1 MDLDRIGKFIK
12 ELRLKKGL
20 SQNKLSE
27 ELHITRQAISN
38 WENGKSL
45 PDSDMLRI
53 LSEFFKVSVDDILSG
68 EKIKDKNHIQETAL
82 ILVDET
88 NKKSSKIKRII
99 ISYITTLLFLLVAFL
114 SYYFITNYNSIKVYM
129 ITGESEKLTIRN
141 GIAIS
146 TKQKG
151 YFHIGNII
159 NNQKENQTINSVE
172 LYFKNEKK
180 KKISLY
186 KSKNTTENY
195 TFKYS
200 FKNRKEQKMILKGI
214 YAEIISSDNEKE
226 IVKLELSE
234 DYNNRFYI
242 NTKNSEKIETI
253 TNEVETPPPVQEVFE
268 EISEEENNY
277 TPFYDD
283 YIDNSLNEIVEP
295 EPIYNTPT
303 IPVDNTPESVVTEE
317 KEIDYEKVMGLILEH
332 GTDQMGIISYEFME
346 DNQSIIISTDET
358 CLYIDCMNNN
368 IIESW
373 KIIIETNEVLYQKYE
388 NYNEVENTKTST
400 NKSNKYCE
408 ELNNIIHLFLRKI
421 EEGN

>member
-159 NNQKENQTINSVE
+159 NNQNNNQTINSVE

-180 KKISLY
+180 KKINL
-186 KSKNTTENY
+186 
-195 TFKYS
+195 
-200 FKNRKEQKMILKGI
+200 
-214 YAEIISSDNEKE
+214 
-226 IVKLELSE
+226 
-234 DYNNRFYI
+234 
-242 NTKNSEKIETI
+242 
-253 TNEVETPPPVQEVFE
+253 
-268 EISEEENNY
+268 
-277 TPFYDD
+277 
-283 YIDNSLNEIVEP
+283 
-295 EPIYNTPT
+295 
-303 IPVDNTPESVVTEE
+303 
-317 KEIDYEKVMGLILEH
+317 
-332 GTDQMGIISYEFME
+332 
-346 DNQSIIISTDET
+346 
-358 CLYIDCMNNN
+358 
-368 IIESW
+368 
-373 KIIIETNEVLYQKYE
+373 
-388 NYNEVENTKTST
+388 
-400 NKSNKYCE
+400 
-408 ELNNIIHLFLRKI
+408 
-421 EEGN
+421 